1 MSDMRLVFPA
11 GGVKELSERLSTA
24 AARVGA
30 KAANAVRAG
39 AAQISRDAAAAA
51 PRRSGALAESIQTT
65 FSGSGRSGTMSATIP
80 PTARHAPFVEFGTY
94 KDRPQPFLF
103 PAFERHSE
111 DVLREIADATRDIL

>member
-1 MSDMRLVFPA
+1 MSDMRLVFP
-11 GGVKELSERLSTA
+11 GGSLQELSSKLSDGGT
-24 AARVGA
+24 RVGA

-51 PRRSGALAESIQTT
+51 PRRSGALAGSIQTT
-65 FSGSGRSGTMSATIP
+65 FSGSGSGGTMSATIT
-80 PTARHAPFVEFGTY
+80 PTARYAPFVEFGTY

-111 DVLREIADATRDIL
+111 DVVREIADATRDIL

>member
-65 FSGSGRSGTMSATIP
+65 FSGSGSSGTMSATIT